1 MAGTPDIT
9 KWLASVARDLVD
21 RADQVWVE
29 AIEEDGATVLEL
41 TVAEEE
47 LGRVIGRQGR
57 TAQAL
62 RTLLDVA
69 GELRDRHYEL
79 EILE

>member
-1 MAGTPDIT
+1 MAGAPDIT
-9 KWLASVARDLVD
+9 DWLASIARDLVD
-21 RADQVWVE
+21 HTDKVWVE

-41 TVAEEE
+41 TVDEEE

-69 GELRDRHYEL
+69 GELQGRHYEL